1 MTDTRKNQEQVQ
13 ADLAPETHN
22 DEQDDHLSQAQE
34 VTEEARN
41 KDSEASPLDSTKVN
55 SGIEDNSEQDLVDR
69 MRDMEQS
76 GRIDMGAYRGE
87 PNLSASPAMITDQL
101 TQRMFGGC
109 SLAIAC
115 LDSRLN
121 VSRARLSAVWT
132 TVMPS
137 RMNSVAIARASH
149 GGSNSPK
156 TT

>member
-87 PNLSASPAMITDQL
+87 PNLDDNEDKYGEDNKEDDRAGDGAEEGSY
-101 TQRMFGGC
+101 GGP
-109 SLAIAC
+109 
-115 LDSRLN
+115 D
-121 VSRARLSAVWT
+121 
-132 TVMPS
+132 
-137 RMNSVAIARASH
+137 
-149 GGSNSPK
+149 
-156 TT
+156 